1 MGARV
6 NKQRQPGLEW
16 LGKLWYLLALS
27 LLFLSAT
34 ARSEIWAFVDD
45 RGVTRFAAEQIDPRY
60 ALFFLGA
67 EAPSVLAPYP
77 GATTSGLR
85 DPAGLSRPTA
95 SRAWLL
101 GFLDRSPLYRSV
113 RQPIAQAA
121 TSHGL
126 ELELLQALI
135 AAESG
140 FDALAVSPK
149 GAIGLMQV
157 MPATAARFGLPND
170 GRTPVQKKLADP
182 ALNLSTGSRYLR
194 HLMGLFPG
202 QLELVLAAYNA
213 GEGAV
218 QRAGNAVPNYPETQ
232 NYVKTVLQLYWL
244 LKSAEP
250 LQVAQSGAAAAGE
263 PPSRVLPILSEVRGG
278 AFGRANMIA
287 PFETRLPA
295 RPTKIPTEP

>member
-16 LGKLWYLLALS
+16 LGKLWYVLALS
-27 LLFLSAT
+27 LLCLSAT

-45 RGVTRFAAEQIDPRY
+45 RGVTRFASEQIDPRY

-67 EAPSVLAPYP
+67 EAPSVLAPDP
-77 GATTSGLR
+77 GATPTGLR

-157 MPATAARFGLPND
+157 MPATAARFGVPND

-232 NYVKTVLQLYWL
+232 NYVKTVLQLYRL

-250 LQVAQSGAAAAGE
+250 LQVAQSGAAAVAE
-263 PPSRVLPILSEVRGG
+263 PPSRVLPLLSEVRGG

>member
-1 MGARV
+1 MRELA
-6 NKQRQPGLEW
+6 NKRRLPGLHW
-16 LGKLWYLLALS
+16 LGQLWHWLALS
-27 LLFLSAT
+27 LLFMSAT
-34 ARSEIWAFVDD
+34 AHCEIWTFVDE
-45 RGVTRFAAEQIDPRY
+45 RGVTRFAAEQVDPRY

-67 EAPSVLAPYP
+67 EAPSGRAPEP
-77 GATTSGLR
+77 SAAPAGLR
-85 DPAGLSRPTA
+85 DPAGLSRPA
-95 SRAWLL
+95 VSRAWLL

-121 TSHGL
+121 VNHGL

-149 GAIGLMQV
+149 GAVGLMQV
-157 MPATAARFGLPND
+157 MPATAARFGVAND
-170 GRTPVQKKLADP
+170 GRTPVEKKLADP

-218 QRAGNAVPNYPETQ
+218 QRAGNVVPNYPETQ
-232 NYVKTVLQLYWL
+232 NYVKTVLQLYRL
-244 LKSAEP
+244 LKPADT
-250 LQVAQSGAAAAGE
+250 LHVAQSGAGAAAE
-263 PPSRVLPILSEVRGG
+263 PPSRVPPLLNEVRGG

-287 PFETRLPA
+287 PFEALLPA
-295 RPTKIPTEP
+295 RPTKIASEP

>member
-1 MGARV
+1 MGARA

-16 LGKLWYLLALS
+16 FGKLWYVLALS

-45 RGVTRFAAEQIDPRY
+45 RGVTRFASEQIDPRY

-67 EAPSVLAPYP
+67 EAPTVLAPDP
-77 GATTSGLR
+77 GATPTGLR

-121 TSHGL
+121 ISHGL

-232 NYVKTVLQLYWL
+232 NYVKTVLQLYRL

-250 LQVAQSGAAAAGE
+250 LQVSQSGAAAAAE
-263 PPSRVLPILSEVRGG
+263 PPGRVLPLLSEVRGG
-278 AFGRANMIA
+278 AFGRANMIG
-287 PFETRLPA
+287 PFETLLPA

>member
-1 MGARV
+1 MGARA

-16 LGKLWYLLALS
+16 LGKLWYVLALS
-27 LLFLSAT
+27 LLCLSAT

-45 RGVTRFAAEQIDPRY
+45 RGVTRFASEQIDPRY

-67 EAPSVLAPYP
+67 EAPSVLAPDP
-77 GATTSGLR
+77 GATPTGLR

-157 MPATAARFGLPND
+157 MPATAARFGVPND

-250 LQVAQSGAAAAGE
+250 LQVAQSGAAAVAE
-263 PPSRVLPILSEVRGG
+263 PPSRVLPLLSEVRGG
-278 AFGRANMIA
+278 AFGRANMIG
-287 PFETRLPA
+287 PFEALLPA

>member
-6 NKQRQPGLEW
+6 NKQRQPRLEW

-45 RGVTRFAAEQIDPRY
+45 RGVTRFASEQIDPRY

-67 EAPSVLAPYP
+67 EAPSVLAPDP
-77 GATTSGLR
+77 GATPTGLR
-85 DPAGLSRPTA
+85 DPAGLSRPAA

-121 TSHGL
+121 ISHGL

-218 QRAGNAVPNYPETQ
+218 QRAGNEVPNYPETQ
-232 NYVKTVLQLYWL
+232 NYVKTVLQLYRL

-250 LQVAQSGAAAAGE
+250 RQVSQSGAAAAAE
-263 PPSRVLPILSEVRGG
+263 PPSRVPPLLSEVRGG
-278 AFGRANMIA
+278 AFGRANMIG
-287 PFETRLPA
+287 PFETLLPA

>member
-1 MGARV
+1 M
-6 NKQRQPGLEW
+6 
-16 LGKLWYLLALS
+16 
-27 LLFLSAT
+27 
-34 ARSEIWAFVDD
+34 
-45 RGVTRFAAEQIDPRY
+45 TRFAAEQIDPRY

-67 EAPSVLAPYP
+67 EAPSVLAPDP

-85 DPAGLSRPTA
+85 DPSGLSRPTA

-113 RQPIAQAA
+113 RQPIEQAA
-121 TSHGL
+121 ISHGL

-232 NYVKTVLQLYWL
+232 NYVKTVLQLYRL

-250 LQVAQSGAAAAGE
+250 LQVAQSGAAAVAE
-263 PPSRVLPILSEVRGG
+263 PPSRVLPLLSEVRGG
-278 AFGRANMIA
+278 AFGRANMIG
-287 PFETRLPA
+287 PFEALLPA